1 MAIPK
6 SFSTLTAEYTRTGVI
21 GEGGA
26 AHVIEVQCDDGEI
39 YALKLV
45 NKHRATTNSLRR
57 FRNELNYC
65 KTERHPSIIRVLDEG
80 FVHDDMGKWPFYV
93 MPRYQ
98 ETLRDLINRGI
109 AEDKVLMYFR
119 QMCEGLHAAHMDE
132 VVHRDIKPDNILF
145 DEQRDRLVI
154 ADFGIARL
162 QQDDLLIAVKTK
174 KADRLANFRYAAP
187 EQRESGRPVD
197 SRADIW
203 ALGLILNE
211 MYTGIM
217 PSGSRFK
224 TIADVSREWDYLDQL
239 VERMISQDPG
249 NRPSSIAKV
258 LLEGEALRN
267 IWVSEQ
273 NQKELTSRVE
283 LDLDPDVADD
293 PLVKNPIEVI
303 GTNGISD
310 SIDFELSNAPNEIW
324 KGQFYNSGYEDAI
337 LDVVPQRWIIVGRS
351 ASISVGSNHAGIAAR
366 FLKRHVERT
375 NQLYVK
381 EVRKLAKRKQQQD
394 LNAAEE
400 RLRKE
405 QAQAQALKE
414 IEKALR

>member
-1 MAIPK
+1 
-6 SFSTLTAEYTRTGVI
+6 
-21 GEGGA
+21 
-26 AHVIEVQCDDGEI
+26 
-39 YALKLV
+39 
-45 NKHRATTNSLRR
+45 
-57 FRNELNYC
+57 
-65 KTERHPSIIRVLDEG
+65 
-80 FVHDDMGKWPFYV
+80 
-93 MPRYQ
+93 
-98 ETLRDLINRGI
+98 
-109 AEDKVLMYFR
+109 
-119 QMCEGLHAAHMDE
+119 MDE